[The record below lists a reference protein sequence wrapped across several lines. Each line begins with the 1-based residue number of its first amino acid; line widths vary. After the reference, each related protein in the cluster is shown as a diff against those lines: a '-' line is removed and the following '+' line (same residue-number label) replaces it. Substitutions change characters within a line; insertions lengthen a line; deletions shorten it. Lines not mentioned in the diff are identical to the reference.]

1 MAAKNQP
8 DSRGSFVTRF
18 QRSFLWLLL
27 CFLGILSVSGTIA
40 LRNTLLVILLGMF
53 VWALLNP
60 EQRRAMQLPT
70 LVQAVPRAVWAWLGF
85 LLIFPVFAVESTL
98 AWNELLLHWSESIL
112 TWVLAIA
119 AVAVL
124 RGCGGPQLWALTWA
138 SAVPVLL
145 HLALVPL
152 AMSGLLRGGFEADP
166 GLPMLGTTLA
176 ALAQNPSSVSVQWQP
191 IMGFRGIEPMHG
203 NIGYPASQTLVLAL
217 ACWLHARRQGR
228 VRGTVMAVF
237 LIVACLLS
245 GLITSS
251 RGAVLFNGLLLL
263 LAAGIGVFVHRL
275 QRRHGAKVQSLLQH
289 WRAGVAVLV
298 VASVL
303 ASLFVA
309 VVRHDERW
317 QTMLTKMLLG
327 FATQQPLDTL
337 CNGLSAQDISTIR
350 SQAQGRGA
358 GYENSLAAGVE
369 VQDGARMLLLRAGL
383 ELVWEHPRGQ
393 DGSRQAFE
401 KIMLKSCGHIPK
413 LNHAHAHNAWINL
426 ALSVGWLGVGLFAWL
441 LCSFARQGWQMLR
454 LQSEASPLGY
464 ALFLLAVFWMLRGAA
479 DAVFQDHYL
488 QMQAI
493 LLLSL
498 LLLGRSYQV
507 NQDLKVS

>member
-1 MAAKNQP
+1 M
-8 DSRGSFVTRF
+8 TRF

-27 CFLGILSVSGTIA
+27 CFIGILSVSGTIA

-53 VWALLNP
+53 VWALLNA

-70 LVQAVPRAVWAWLGF
+70 LVQTVPRAVWVWLGF
-85 LLIFPVFAVESTL
+85 LLVFPVLAAEPTL
-98 AWNELLLHWSESIL
+98 AWQELLLHWSESIL

-124 RGCGGPQLWALTWA
+124 RGCGGPQLWALAWA

-152 AMSGLLRGGFEADP
+152 AMSGLLHGAFEADP
-166 GLPMLGTTLA
+166 GLPTLVSTLV
-176 ALAQNPSSVSVQWQP
+176 ALVQHPSSVSVQWQS

-217 ACWLHARRQGR
+217 ACWLHARRQVQ
-228 VRGTVMAVF
+228 VRSMVMAIF
-237 LIVACLLS
+237 LIVTCLLS
-245 GLITSS
+245 SLITSS

-263 LAAGIGVFVHRL
+263 LAAGGGVVVHRL
-275 QRRHGAKVQSLLQH
+275 QRRQRVKVPSLPQY
-289 WRAGVAVLV
+289 WRSGVVVLV
-298 VASVL
+298 AASVL
-303 ASLFVA
+303 VSLFVT

-327 FATQQPLDTL
+327 FATQQPLNTL
-337 CNGLSAQDISTIR
+337 CNGLSAQDVATIR
-350 SQAQGRGA
+350 SQTQGRGA
-358 GYENSLAAGVE
+358 EYENSLTAGVE
-369 VQDGARMLLLRAGL
+369 GQDGARILLLRAGL
-383 ELVWEHPRGQ
+383 ELVGGHPRGQ
-393 DGSRQAFE
+393 DGSRQSFE
-401 KIMLKSCGHIPK
+401 KIMLKTCGHIPK

-441 LCSFARQGWQMLR
+441 LLSFARQGWQMLR
-454 LQSEASPLGY
+454 RQDEASPLGY
-464 ALFLLAVFWMLRGAA
+464 ALFLLAVFWILRGMA

-493 LLLSL
+493 FLLSL
-498 LLLGRSYQV
+498 ALLGRSYQA
-507 NQDLKVS
+507 NHDLKAS